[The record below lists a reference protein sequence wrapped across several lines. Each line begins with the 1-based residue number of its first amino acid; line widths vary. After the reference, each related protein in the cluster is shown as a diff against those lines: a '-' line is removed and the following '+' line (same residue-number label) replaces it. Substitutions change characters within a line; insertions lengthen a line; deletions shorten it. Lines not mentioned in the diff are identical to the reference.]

1 MYGQNNNKN
10 ILCTASQS
18 KTISLYDLR
27 EFNTTNKPTLTK
39 LAHNGEIYALDFNK
53 YAQNLLLSGGE
64 DGDVYLW
71 DVRNMSK
78 KFSSFVGHNDAI
90 NALQWSPFNP
100 TRFMSS
106 SADRK
111 VVVWDVSQV

>member
-1 MYGQNNNKN
+1 MYGNGDNNNKN

-27 EFNTTNKPTLTK
+27 EHTNKPTLTK
-39 LAHNGEIYALDFNK
+39 TAHNGEIYALDFNK

-90 NALQWSPFNP
+90 TSLQWSPFNP
-100 TRFMSS
+100 TRFLSS

-111 VVVWDVSQV
+111 VVVWDINQV

>member
-1 MYGQNNNKN
+1 MYGNANNKN

-27 EFNTTNKPTLTK
+27 EHTNKPTLTK
-39 LAHNGEIYALDFNK
+39 TAHNGEIYALDFNK

-90 NALQWSPFNP
+90 TSLQWSPFNP
-100 TRFMSS
+100 TRFLSS

-111 VVVWDVSQV
+111 VVVWDINQV